1 MLENLIDV
9 LIKYC
14 SRLLCFVFEREIIYI
29 YIKVIDMSFKW
40 GACYLI
46 YM

>member
-29 YIKVIDMSFKW
+29 YKSN
-40 GACYLI
+40 
-46 YM
+46 